1 MSYSSEYEKIA
12 HVEIGFF
19 SFNELDNKE
28 NM

>member
-1 MSYSSEYEKIA
+1 MSYSAEYEKIA

-19 SFNELDNKE
+19 SFNELENKE